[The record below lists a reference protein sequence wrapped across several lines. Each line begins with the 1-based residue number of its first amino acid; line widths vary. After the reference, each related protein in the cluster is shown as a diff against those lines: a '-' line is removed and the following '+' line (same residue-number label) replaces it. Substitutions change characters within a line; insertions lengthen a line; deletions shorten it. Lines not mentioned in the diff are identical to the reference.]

1 MEVLNFLEGEGW
13 VDAFRNQDEEDAEY
27 DELDG
32 GALWREKECIKFGIQ
47 KCKIYVPGV
56 QDE

>member
-1 MEVLNFLEGEGW
+1 MLPPIWDISRLKHPFYALVYAAKGPFVL
-13 VDAFRNQDEEDAEY
+13 
-27 DELDG
+27 

>member
-1 MEVLNFLEGEGW
+1 MTLFLPPSLKLPLAL
-13 VDAFRNQDEEDAEY
+13 VIIIRLIIKA
-27 DELDG
+27 G
-32 GALWREKECIKFGIQ
+32 GALWRDQECIKFGIQ